1 MTLKGRLAAAANRA
15 LRPLGIAV
23 TKNEMDFDRRLT
35 GAREVERLHKALAA
49 SFLAW
54 RERQTVFEF
63 KNLFDAEAVVAAFY
77 EDYLRGPYRDQR
89 GGSRFNNALWLTL
102 IAKALAPSLI
112 VDSGTFTGASAWAL
126 ARGAPDARILSF
138 DIDLSHL
145 RRKAANAEY
154 VESDWT
160 ARNLSRS
167 ETFDALC
174 YFDDHVDQARRLIEA
189 HERGF
194 RYAIFDDDYPVT
206 SFAHMARDATVLP
219 KVEFV
224 LDPDLRDG
232 DVVEW
237 TAERA
242 QHRWI
247 VDAAYLARARRTIA
261 ATARLPDTSLI
272 TGIHQA
278 PYRVVRFAR

>member
-1 MTLKGRLAAAANRA
+1 
-15 LRPLGIAV
+15 
-23 TKNEMDFDRRLT
+23 MDFDRRLIGT
-35 GAREVERLHKALAA
+35 HQVERLHGALAA
-49 SFLAW
+49 SFQSW
-54 RERQTVFEF
+54 RERQTIFEF
-63 KNLFDAEAVVAAFY
+63 RSRFDVEAEIASFY
-77 EDYLRGPYRDQR
+77 GDYLQGPFRDQR
-89 GGSRFNNALWLTL
+89 GGSRFDNALWLTL

-112 VDSGTFTGASAWAL
+112 VDSGTFTGGSAWAL
-126 ARGAPDARILSF
+126 ARGAPGARIFSF

-145 RRKAANAEY
+145 RRRVANAEY

-160 ARNLSRS
+160 ARNFSRV
-167 ETFDALC
+167 ETSDALC

-194 RYAIFDDDYPVT
+194 RYAIFDDDYPIT
-206 SFAHMARDATVLP
+206 SFAHIARDASVLP

-224 LDPDLRDG
+224 LDDDLRDG

-237 TAERA
+237 SAEGA

-261 ATARLPDTSLI
+261 ATERLPDTSLI